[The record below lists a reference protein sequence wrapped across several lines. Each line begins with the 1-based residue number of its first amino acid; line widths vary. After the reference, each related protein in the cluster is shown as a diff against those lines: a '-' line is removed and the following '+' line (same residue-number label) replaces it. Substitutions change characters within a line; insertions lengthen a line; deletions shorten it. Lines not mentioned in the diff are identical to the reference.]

1 MQRLHLKWFTAHGP
15 VAMAALLGV
24 IALVSLFLGLANQRA
39 LDWISHTSQ
48 VQRSLSSLSTSLI
61 DALQAERLYILTGD
75 DDSLANR
82 LRAQTA
88 VLDQLEL
95 ARRLTLDNLAQR
107 QRFTEL
113 KPLIERRFATGQAV
127 IDARRPADSS

>member
-88 VLDQLEL
+88 VLDHSSSHFDRSSICSPSCGWIPGRGGGWTDGSAVADLG
-95 ARRLTLDNLAQR
+95 RRLA
-107 QRFTEL
+107 
-113 KPLIERRFATGQAV
+113 AA
-127 IDARRPADSS
+127 